1 MLVDIAY
8 AQGGS
13 PGGAAG
19 GMLSSIFLF
28 LPLIA
33 IFYFLIFR
41 PQQKQRKEMQ
51 EMLANLKKG
60 DRVVT
65 RGGLIGVIDKVE
77 EQTLRLEAGSG
88 LKVRVQRDYVDRVIK
103 TDGQQAAEARSQASN

>member
-1 MLVDIAY
+1 MVWVDIAY
-8 AQGGS
+8 AQGAFPGFGS
-13 PGGAAG
+13 G
-19 GMLSSIFLF
+19 GMSTLFLF
-28 LPLIA
+28 LPLIL

-41 PQQKQRKEMQ
+41 PQQKQRKETQ

-60 DRVVT
+60 DRIVT

-88 LKVRVQRDYVDRVIK
+88 LKFRVRRDYIDRVT
-103 TDGQQAAEARSQASN
+103 TD